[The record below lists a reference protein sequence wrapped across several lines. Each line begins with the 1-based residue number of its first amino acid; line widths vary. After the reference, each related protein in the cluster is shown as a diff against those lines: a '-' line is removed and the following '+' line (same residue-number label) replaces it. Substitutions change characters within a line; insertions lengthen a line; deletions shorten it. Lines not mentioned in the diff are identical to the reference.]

1 MNCKAMKSVT
11 RLLLVLALVFLVV
24 PATQAVTSPSL
35 SGMQIYPK
43 DHIWN
48 VPVDKLPVDKNSATY
63 IKSAGA
69 SAYLYVYQAYHLN
82 KVDSSTPEKYF
93 TFRYPSDRGPYPIPS
108 NPLIETQSEDHSLL
122 IVQPDTNYFY
132 QIFDAQK
139 NADGTWSAGSGA
151 VFDLSTYELRPDGW
165 TADAA
170 GLPVLPGLLRYEEVA
185 SGEINHALRVTT
197 WTTQNAHIWPARHDS
212 GISNMAF
219 PPMGQRF
226 RLKAS
231 VDISGYT
238 PQQQVILKAMK
249 KYGMI
254 LADNSGN
261 KAIWGLSATED
272 SRWDLDYSSFAGIHG
287 SDFEAVD
294 ESSLMIDEDSGKAR
308 VTLNSIS
315 TTTTAPSITVTSPD
329 GGEIWTRGISKTIT
343 WSYTGNPGSTVEID
357 LVKGGTIISTIAD
370 SVPIGSSGKGSY
382 TWPIYSSGTTGSD
395 YKVSVQSTSQP
406 TIKDISN
413 NYFTL
418 TSGTSIP
425 RTTTPSITV
434 TSPDGGETWTAGT
447 TNTVTWS
454 YTGNPGSTVKVEF
467 LKGGVPF
474 TTIDSVPIGSD
485 GKGSY
490 TYSIWS
496 GRTPGTDYK
505 VRIQS
510 TSQPAIQDLSNN
522 YFTITS
528 GTSTSGTSTSGTTT
542 PSITVTSPNGG
553 EIWYKGTRHTVTWSY
568 TGSPGSAAVKIVL
581 LKGGA
586 TVGTIAN
593 SVPIGSNGKGSYS
606 WFVGTNWLSGKDY
619 KISVQST
626 SQSTIKDLNNANFI
640 ICWL

>member
-1 MNCKAMKSVT
+1 MKSKSLKSVT
-11 RLLLVLALVFLVV
+11 GLLLVFAFVFLAV
-24 PATQAVTSPSL
+24 PATQALTSPSL

-48 VPVDKLPVDKNSATY
+48 VPVDKLPVDHNSATY

-151 VFDLSTYELRPDGW
+151 VFDLSTYELRPDSW

-170 GLPVLPGLLRYEEVA
+170 GLPMLPGLLRYEEVA
-185 SGEINHALRVTT
+185 SGEINHALRITT
-197 WTTQNAHIWPARHDS
+197 WTTQNAHIWPARHHS
-212 GISNMAF
+212 GISNTAF

-254 LADNSGN
+254 LADNNGN
-261 KAIWGLSATED
+261 KAIWGLSATDD
-272 SRWDLDYSSFAGIHG
+272 SRWDIGYSSFAGIQG

-294 ESSLMIDEDSGKAR
+294 VSSLMIDEDSGKAR
-308 VTLNSIS
+308 VTSGSIAS
-315 TTTTAPSITVTSPD
+315 TTNPSITITSPS
-329 GGEIWTRGISKTIT
+329 GGETWTRGTTKTIT
-343 WSYTGNPGSTVEID
+343 WGYTGSPGSTVEID
-357 LVKGGTIISTIAD
+357 LVKGGTTVGTIANGVPIGSGGKGSYSWPISSTVTTGSDYRVSVQSTSQTAIKDISSNYFTLTSGSTISTTTTPSITVTSPAGGETWTRGTTKTITWSYTGSPGSTVDIDLLKGGLKVGTIAD
-370 SVPIGSSGKGSY
+370 SVPIGSGGQGSY
-382 TWPIYSSGTTGSD
+382 SWPITSTATATTGDD

-406 TIKDISN
+406 AIKD
-413 NYFTL
+413 
-418 TSGTSIP
+418 TS
-425 RTTTPSITV
+425 
-434 TSPDGGETWTAGT
+434 
-447 TNTVTWS
+447 
-454 YTGNPGSTVKVEF
+454 TG
-467 LKGGVPF
+467 
-474 TTIDSVPIGSD
+474 
-485 GKGSY
+485 
-490 TYSIWS
+490 
-496 GRTPGTDYK
+496 
-505 VRIQS
+505 
-510 TSQPAIQDLSNN
+510 
-522 YFTITS
+522 YFTIVF
-528 GTSTSGTSTSGTTT
+528 GTTTSGTTA

-553 EIWYKGTRHTVTWSY
+553 EVWYKYTTRTITWSY
-568 TGSPGSAAVKIVL
+568 TGSAGSTVDIDL
-581 LKGGA
+581 IKGGLK
-586 TVGTIAN
+586 VGTIAD
-593 SVPIGSNGKGSYS
+593 SIPIGSSGKGSYS
-606 WFVGTNWLSGKDY
+606 WFVGSNWLSDNDY

-626 SQSTIKDLNNANFI
+626 SQPTIKDMNNANFI
-640 ICWL
+640 ICWS

>member
-1 MNCKAMKSVT
+1 MKSKTLKSVT
-11 RLLLVLALVFLVV
+11 GLLLVFAFVFLAV
-24 PATQAVTSPSL
+24 PATQALTSPSL

-48 VPVDKLPVDKNSATY
+48 VPVDKLPVDHNSATY

-151 VFDLSTYELRPDGW
+151 VFDLSTYELRPDSW

-170 GLPVLPGLLRYEEVA
+170 GLPMLPGLLRYEEVA
-185 SGEINHALRVTT
+185 SGEINHALRITT
-197 WTTQNAHIWPARHDS
+197 WTTQNAHIWPARHHS
-212 GISNMAF
+212 GISNTAF

-254 LADNSGN
+254 LADNNGN
-261 KAIWGLSATED
+261 KAIWGLSATDD
-272 SRWDLDYSSFAGIHG
+272 SRWDFGYSSFAGIQG

-308 VTLNSIS
+308 VTSGSIAS
-315 TTTTAPSITVTSPD
+315 TTNPSITITSPS
-329 GGEIWTRGISKTIT
+329 GGETWTRGTTKTIT
-343 WSYTGNPGSTVEID
+343 WSYTGSPGSTVEID
-357 LVKGGTIISTIAD
+357 LVKGGTTVGTIANSVPTGSGGKGSYSWPISSTVTTGSDYRVSVQSTSQTAIKDISSNYFTLTSGSTISTTSTPSITVTSPAGGETWTRGTTKTITWSYTGSPGSTVDIDLLKGGLKVGTIAD
-370 SVPIGSSGKGSY
+370 SVPIGSGGQGSY
-382 TWPIYSSGTTGSD
+382 SWPITSTATATTGDD

-406 TIKDISN
+406 AIKD
-413 NYFTL
+413 
-418 TSGTSIP
+418 TS
-425 RTTTPSITV
+425 
-434 TSPDGGETWTAGT
+434 
-447 TNTVTWS
+447 
-454 YTGNPGSTVKVEF
+454 TG
-467 LKGGVPF
+467 
-474 TTIDSVPIGSD
+474 
-485 GKGSY
+485 
-490 TYSIWS
+490 
-496 GRTPGTDYK
+496 
-505 VRIQS
+505 
-510 TSQPAIQDLSNN
+510 
-522 YFTITS
+522 YFTIVF
-528 GTSTSGTSTSGTTT
+528 GTTTSGTTA

-553 EIWYKGTRHTVTWSY
+553 EVWYKYTTRTITWSY
-568 TGSPGSAAVKIVL
+568 TGSAGSTVDIDL
-581 LKGGA
+581 IKGGLK
-586 TVGTIAN
+586 VGTIAD
-593 SVPIGSNGKGSYS
+593 SIPIGSSGKGSYS
-606 WFVGTNWLSGKDY
+606 WFVGSNWLSDNDY

-626 SQSTIKDLNNANFI
+626 SQPTIKDMNNANFI
-640 ICWL
+640 ICWS